1 MVVVEPRFA
10 RLRQILWW
18 RESVGVLLLVEGGQA
33 RFLST
38 VPRRIEEMLDVEVL
52 RSAAVIEIATLN

>member
-1 MVVVEPRFA
+1 MYYC
-10 RLRQILWW
+10 W
-18 RESVGVLLLVEGGQA
+18 LVEGGQA
-33 RFLST
+33 RFLLT